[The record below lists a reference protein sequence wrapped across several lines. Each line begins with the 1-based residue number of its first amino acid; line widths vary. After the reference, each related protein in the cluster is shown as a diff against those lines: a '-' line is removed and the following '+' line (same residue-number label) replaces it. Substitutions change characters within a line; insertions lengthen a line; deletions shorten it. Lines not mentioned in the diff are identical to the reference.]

1 VDGKDMGYSPAKIRM
16 SPGAHTVRVSKN
28 GYTTFT
34 KQVLVSIDKEEK
46 LAVTLEKKP

>member
-1 VDGKDMGYSPAKIRM
+1 
-16 SPGAHTVRVSKN
+16 VRVSKN

-46 LAVTLEKKP
+46 LDVTLEKKP